1 MKSSSRALLQIHF
14 CVFLWGFTAILG
26 KAITLQALPLVW
38 WRMLIVTGALMLIP
52 RFWRGC
58 TRLSNRHAMTYL
70 GIGIVVAM
78 HWVTFYGS
86 IKLSNASVAATCMA
100 FTPFFIAFL
109 EPFMMRRAFDARELF
124 FGLAVIPGVAL
135 VVGGTPTG
143 MRTGLAVGTVSAF
156 LAAIFGILNK
166 RFIEQSEALTV
177 TGLEMA
183 AGVACLSVIAVILPV
198 SSVVVGPSGH
208 DAALLV
214 ILALGCTLA
223 PFALSLVAL
232 RRLTA
237 FTSALALN
245 MEPVYAIVLAIAIFG
260 EQQQL
265 RKSFYAGLV
274 IVLAVVFS
282 HPLLLAAGS
291 GNAEASPA
299 AAHRD
304 Q

>member
-1 MKSSSRALLQIHF
+1 MQSSSRALFQIHF

-26 KAITLQALPLVW
+26 KAITLSALPLVW
-38 WRMLIVTGALMLIP
+38 WRMLIVTGALMLMP
-52 RFWRGC
+52 KFWRGFAK
-58 TRLSNRHAMTYL
+58 TSRRAGAIYL
-70 GIGIVVAM
+70 AIGLVVAT
-78 HWVTFYGS
+78 HWVTFYAS

-100 FTPFFIAFL
+100 FTSFFIAFF
-109 EPFMMRRAFDARELF
+109 EPLLMRRAFDVRELF

-143 MRTGLAVGTVSAF
+143 MRTGLAVGALSAF

-166 RFIEQSEALTV
+166 RFIEHGEPLTV

-183 AGVACLSVIAVILPV
+183 AGTGCLTIIGLIHPSSSIFVLP
-198 SSVVVGPSGH
+198 GH
-208 DAALLV
+208 IDAAFLV
-214 ILALGCTLA
+214 ILAIGCTLA

-237 FTSALALN
+237 FTTALALN

-265 RKSFYAGLV
+265 KAGFYAGV
-274 IVLAVVFS
+274 AIVLAVVFS

-291 GNAEASPA
+291 GTAEASHVAGHP
-299 AAHRD
+299 D
-304 Q
+304 L

>member
-1 MKSSSRALLQIHF
+1 
-14 CVFLWGFTAILG
+14 
-26 KAITLQALPLVW
+26 
-38 WRMLIVTGALMLIP
+38 
-52 RFWRGC
+52 
-58 TRLSNRHAMTYL
+58 
-70 GIGIVVAM
+70 
-78 HWVTFYGS
+78 
-86 IKLSNASVAATCMA
+86 
-100 FTPFFIAFL
+100 
-109 EPFMMRRAFDARELF
+109 MRRAFDARELF

-156 LAAIFGILNK
+156 LAAMFGILNK

-183 AGVACLSVIAVILPV
+183 AGVACLSLIAVILPV
-198 SSVVVGPSGH
+198 SSVVVVPGEH
-208 DAALLV
+208 DAALLA

-260 EQQQL
+260 EQQEL
-265 RKSFYAGLV
+265 RKSFYAGVL